1 MIARCLAAGLPEPTF
16 EQRSGQF
23 VTTVWRDWLIEAV
36 MDDLGLN
43 ERQKKAMVLFRQ
55 VPNITNTAYQE
66 ATGASRAT
74 AKRDLDE
81 LIDKGILTLEGRG
94 CGAHYTKMKKGLKNG
109 SNGSSGIWSKN
120 GS

>member
-1 MIARCLAAGLPEPTF
+1 
-16 EQRSGQF
+16 
-23 VTTVWRDWLIEAV
+23 

-55 VPNITNTAYQE
+55 VLSITNTAYQE

-81 LIDKGILTLEGRG
+81 LVSKGVLTLEGHGR
-94 CGAHYTKMKKGLKNG
+94 GAHYTKMKKRLKNG
-109 SNGSSGIWSKN
+109 SNGSSGV
-120 GS
+120 